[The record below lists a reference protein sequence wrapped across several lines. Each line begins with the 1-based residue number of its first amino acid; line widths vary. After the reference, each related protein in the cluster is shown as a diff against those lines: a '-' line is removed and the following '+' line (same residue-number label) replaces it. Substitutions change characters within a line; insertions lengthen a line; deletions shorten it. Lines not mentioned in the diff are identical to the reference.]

1 MQAQALK
8 HLSAQCEV
16 IASLAQTYTPPVI
29 SPQPPERYFE
39 ILVGSIIG
47 QQLSVKAAAT
57 IEARLRDALSG
68 ITPALLADKSDV
80 QLREQGLSYSK
91 SRYILGLAEA
101 FTSGVIVASEL
112 ARMDSSEVVARLTAL
127 KGIGPWTAEMF
138 LIFGMGQPDVWSPG
152 DYGLKK
158 AVEAHFGL
166 GVDTTEVAKRWSPYR
181 SYASLY
187 LWEYIDNGGLAP
199 SPIESPRG

>member
-1 MQAQALK
+1 VDSTQAQAVA

-16 IASLAQTYTPPVI
+16 IARLAKTYTPPII
-29 SPQPPERYFE
+29 SPQPHERYFE

-57 IEARLRDALSG
+57 IEARLRESLPELTPQALAG
-68 ITPALLADKSDV
+68 KTDD

-91 SRYILGLAEA
+91 ARYILGLAEA
-101 FTSGVIVASEL
+101 FTQGVIVSADLAVMEASQVIT
-112 ARMDSSEVVARLTAL
+112 ALTAL

-138 LIFGMGQPDVWSPG
+138 LIFGMGHPDVWSPG

-158 AVEAHFGL
+158 AVEAHFGE
-166 GVDTTEVAKRWSPYR
+166 GVNTTDVAARWSPYR
-181 SYASLY
+181 SYAALY
-187 LWEYIDNGGLAP
+187 LWEFIDNGDV
-199 SPIESPRG
+199 SPVTS

>member
-1 MQAQALK
+1 MDTTHAEALA
-8 HLSAQCEV
+8 HLTATCEV
-16 IASLAQTYTPPVI
+16 IASLAQSYTPPVI
-29 SPQPPERYFE
+29 SRQPPERYFE

-57 IEARLRDALSG
+57 IEARLREALSG
-68 ITPALLADKSDV
+68 LTPAGLAGKSED
-80 QLREQGLSYSK
+80 QLREHGLSYSK

-101 FTSGVIVASEL
+101 FASGVIVATEL
-112 ARMDSSEVVARLTAL
+112 ARMNPPEVIARLTAL

-158 AVEAHFGL
+158 AVEAHFGA

-187 LWEYIDNGGLAP
+187 LWEYVDNGGLAP
-199 SPIESPRG
+199 SSN

>member
-1 MQAQALK
+1 MSETQAEAIK
-8 HLSAQCEV
+8 HLSETCEV
-16 IASLAQTYTPPVI
+16 IASLAATYTPPVI
-29 SPQPPERYFE
+29 TAQPHERYFE

-57 IEARLRDALSG
+57 IEGRLRDSMDAL
-68 ITPALLADKSDV
+68 TPENVVQLNED

-101 FTSGVIVASEL
+101 FSSGTIMSSEL
-112 ARMDSSEVVARLTAL
+112 AGMDASQVIGSLTSL

-138 LIFGMGQPDVWSPG
+138 LIFGMGLPDVWSPG

-158 AVEAHFGL
+158 AVEAHFGA
-166 GVDTTEVAKRWSPYR
+166 GVDTVEVAQRWSPYR
-181 SYASLY
+181 SYAALY
-187 LWEYIDNGGLAP
+187 LWEYVDNGSLPPAT
-199 SPIESPRG
+199 S

>member
-1 MQAQALK
+1 MDTTHAEALA
-8 HLSAQCEV
+8 HLTATCEV
-16 IASLAQTYTPPVI
+16 IASLAQSYTPPVI
-29 SPQPPERYFE
+29 SRQPPERYFE

-57 IEARLRDALSG
+57 IEARLREALSG
-68 ITPALLADKSDV
+68 LTPAGLAGKSED
-80 QLREQGLSYSK
+80 QLREHGLSYSK

-101 FTSGVIVASEL
+101 FASGAIVATEL
-112 ARMDSSEVVARLTAL
+112 ARMNPPEVIARLTAL

-158 AVEAHFGL
+158 AVEAHFGA

-187 LWEYIDNGGLAP
+187 LWEYVDNGGLAP
-199 SPIESPRG
+199 SSN

>member
-1 MQAQALK
+1 MDSTQAEAVA

-16 IASLAQTYTPPVI
+16 IAGLAKTYTPPVI
-29 SPQPPERYFE
+29 SPQPHERYFE

-57 IEARLRDALSG
+57 IEARLRDFVTEL
-68 ITPALLADKSDV
+68 TPEMLAGKNED

-101 FTSGVIVASEL
+101 FTHEVIVPREL
-112 ARMDSSEVVARLTAL
+112 ADMDAPEVITCLTAQ

-138 LIFGMGQPDVWSPG
+138 LIFGMGHPDVWSPG

-158 AVEAHFGL
+158 AVEAHFGE
-166 GVDTTEVAKRWSPYR
+166 GANTTEVAKRWSPYR

-187 LWEYIDNGGLAP
+187 LWEYIDNGGCLPPAP
-199 SPIESPRG
+199 

>member
-1 MQAQALK
+1 MDATHAEALA
-8 HLSAQCEV
+8 HLTARCEV
-16 IASLAQTYTPPVI
+16 IASLAQSYTPPVI

-68 ITPALLADKSDV
+68 LTPALLAGKSED
-80 QLREQGLSYSK
+80 QLRERGLSYSK

-101 FTSGVIVASEL
+101 FASGLIVATEL
-112 ARMDSSEVVARLTAL
+112 ARMNPPEVIARLTAL

-158 AVEAHFGL
+158 AVEAHFGE
-166 GVDTTEVAKRWSPYR
+166 GVDTSEIAKRWSPYR

-187 LWEYIDNGGLAP
+187 LWEYVDNGGLAP
-199 SPIESPRG
+199 SPS